1 MKRAVAHSTTIDF
14 KDSKRYFLLKV
25 SRFSPNRLEQI
36 LERSEM
42 TDSYREVPETQR
54 SVSTVNNSRREKLR
68 RHEES
73 SMNVSRQRSENQRSQ
88 SGMKEVERYEE
99 TPKPK
104 INTPRREEEHEKS
117 MVNTSRSLEIP
128 AITTTSIA
136 SRNPL
141 EISPDEASNVK
152 AVPRATT
159 SKITM
164 DKNFKRF
171 EVSNM
176 E

>member
-36 LERSEM
+36 LERSER
-42 TDSYREVPETQR
+42 TDSYREAPR

-128 AITTTSIA
+128 AITTASIA